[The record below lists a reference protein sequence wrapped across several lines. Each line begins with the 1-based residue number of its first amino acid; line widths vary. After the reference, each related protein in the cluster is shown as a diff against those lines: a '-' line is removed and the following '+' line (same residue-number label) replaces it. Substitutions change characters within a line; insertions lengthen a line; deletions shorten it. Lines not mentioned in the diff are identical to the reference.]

1 MIIEHL
7 LIIRFSA
14 TIKNRGDNNLKKEIL
29 FNEDRLNSKFFLFET
44 FCLRSIINQTLKN
57 FRVIIIYDKD
67 LPLKYCNK
75 LYELVKDYNYIILH
89 KWDINDDLGTNE
101 WLQPYIDKT
110 KDILITTR
118 MDDDD
123 ILNINI
129 NEWLY
134 KYIKKKNFSKNK
146 IISFKGGKFIYKG
159 DDKYM
164 LSPCN
169 YPTPGLFL
177 SYSNL
182 INSNNNIYNFDHS
195 KIKIPLKILKYNN
208 CWGILNDIWH
218 QDKNRGSRMK
228 KRYKNKMIDISL
240 EEIYNLFSK

>member
-1 MIIEHL
+1 
-7 LIIRFSA
+7 
-14 TIKNRGDNNLKKEIL
+14 
-29 FNEDRLNSKFFLFET
+29 
-44 FCLRSIINQTLKN
+44 
-57 FRVIIIYDKD
+57 
-67 LPLKYCNK
+67 
-75 LYELVKDYNYIILH
+75 
-89 KWDINDDLGTNE
+89 
-101 WLQPYIDKT
+101 
-110 KDILITTR
+110 
-118 MDDDD
+118 
-123 ILNINI
+123 
-129 NEWLY
+129 
-134 KYIKKKNFSKNK
+134 
-146 IISFKGGKFIYKG
+146 
-159 DDKYM
+159 M